1 MNEVLTKNTINNV
14 AKTIFFS
21 VIFSCVFVIFIN
33 NVISIA
39 LHDLYIFNG
48 KNTIHELI
56 ATLEILKDNYNPL
69 KDLTLNTVALF
80 YYHSIQLHSLI
91 IDLSAVIVAMLIFDT
106 LVALIKKRDIR
117 PSRITLGL
125 AALTIYLY
133 VTASLIVEPIT
144 ALRVMYLFSFIA
156 LLCWVT
162 GVKKRTFET
171 LAILYVS
178 FTFMCYFFDEVERN
192 VKEQDM
198 STAWKNTSNFEIYKA
213 SIIEAGII
221 EAGIINKEL
230 NSKK

>member
-14 AKTIFFS
+14 AKTTFFS
-21 VIFSCVFVIFIN
+21 VMFSCVFVIFIN

-39 LHDLYIFNG
+39 LNELYILNG

-56 ATLEILKDNYNPL
+56 ATLVILEGNNPL

-80 YYHSIQLHSLI
+80 YYHSAPLHSLI

-144 ALRVMYLFSFIA
+144 ALSVMYLFSFIA
-156 LLCWVT
+156 LLCWVI
-162 GVKKRTFET
+162 GVKERTFET
-171 LAILYVS
+171 LAIFYAA
-178 FTFMCYFFDEVERN
+178 FIFMCYFFDGVERDIR
-192 VKEQDM
+192 EQDM
-198 STAWKNTSNFEIYKA
+198 STAWKNTSNEEIYNA
-213 SIIEAGII
+213 LIIKSPEKQKNLK
-221 EAGIINKEL
+221 IN
-230 NSKK
+230 NQ